1 MSYFI
6 YGKRTQPT
14 PYGGPDTRFAPLT
27 WKGVRTTKTSTTNPP
42 FEFATLQDAEERL
55 SKINPIP
62 GVVLEIRNCGVGK
75 KV

>member
-27 WKGVRTTKTSTTNPP
+27 WKGTRTTKTSTTNPP

-55 SKINPIP
+55 SKITPIP
-62 GVVLEIRNCGVGK
+62 GVQLEIRPRGLGK